1 MLKSVRFAKD
11 GQAAEIWRDMAEKR
25 FVYLNEV
32 ADRVGLE
39 NLTPEIDLSAIKVDH
54 RSVNRPAFQLTG
66 FYEYFDAG
74 RLQVFGKAEYE
85 YIKALDKETYKE
97 RMDRLFSLGFPAAIY
112 ARGLMPDETAMQA
125 AEKYNIPILAS
136 KYTTAKIIVDI
147 IEWINEKLAPT
158 TTVHGVLVDVYGE
171 GILIT
176 GDSGIGKSET
186 AIELVKRG
194 HRLVADDLIE
204 ISRLRD
210 GVLVGKAPDLT
221 RYFAELR
228 GIGAIDVKS
237 LFGVESIKLDS
248 PIDMIV
254 HLKEWDGK
262 TSYDRLGLNENFEKI
277 LGESVIRYDIPV
289 RPGRNLAIIIESA
302 AVNVR
307 QKKMGYNAAQELV
320 DRVSEEIKR
329 KKDNA

>member
-1 MLKSVRFAKD
+1 
-11 GQAAEIWRDMAEKR
+11 MAEKR
-25 FVYLNEV
+25 FVSLAEV
-32 ADRVGLE
+32 AEKVDLQ
-39 NLTPEIDLSAIKVDH
+39 NLTPDIDLEQIKIDH

-66 FYEYFDAG
+66 FYEYFDKG
-74 RLQVFGKAEYE
+74 RLQVFGRAEYE
-85 YIKALDKETYKE
+85 YIKNLPVDIYKE
-97 RMDRLFSLGFPAAIY
+97 RMDKMFSIGFPAAIY
-112 ARGLMPDETAMQA
+112 ARGLMPDKIALEISARY
-125 AEKYNIPILAS
+125 KIPILSS
-136 KYTTAKIIVDI
+136 KYTTAKVIVDV
-147 IEWINEKLAPT
+147 IEWINEILAPT

-210 GVLVGKAPDLT
+210 GALIGTAPTLT

-228 GIGAIDVKS
+228 GIGAVDVKS
-237 LFGVESIKLDS
+237 LFGVESVKLDS
-248 PIDMIV
+248 PIDMVIN
-254 HLKEWDGK
+254 LEEWDGQAN
-262 TSYDRLGLNENFEKI
+262 YDRLGLNEKYETI
-277 LGESVIRYDIPV
+277 LGESVERYDIPV
-289 RPGRNLAIIIESA
+289 RPGRNLAIIIEAA

-320 DRVSEEIKR
+320 DRVSDEIRR
-329 KKDNA
+329 KGKEQNQ

>member
-1 MLKSVRFAKD
+1 
-11 GQAAEIWRDMAEKR
+11 MAEKR

-32 ADRVGLE
+32 AEHVGLE
-39 NLTPEIDLSAIKVDH
+39 NLTPEIDLKEIKIDH

-66 FYEYFDAG
+66 FYEYFDTG
-74 RLQVFGKAEYE
+74 RIQVFGKAEYE
-85 YIKALDKETYKE
+85 YIKTLPPDIYKE
-97 RMDRLFSLGFPAAIY
+97 RMDRLFALRFPAAIY
-112 ARGLMPDETAMQA
+112 ARGLLPDEIALEA
-125 AEKYNIPILAS
+125 AKKYSIPILAS
-136 KYTTAKIIVDI
+136 KYTTAKVIVDI
-147 IEWINEKLAPT
+147 IEWINEKLAPS

-176 GDSGIGKSET
+176 GNSGIGKSET

-210 GVLVGKAPDLT
+210 GVLVGRAPTLT

-254 HLKEWDGK
+254 NLKEWDGQ
-262 TSYDRLGLNENFEKI
+262 TSYDRLGLNENYEKI
-277 LGESVIRYDIPV
+277 LGEPVIRYDIPV

-329 KKDNA
+329 KKDNSNG

>member
-1 MLKSVRFAKD
+1 
-11 GQAAEIWRDMAEKR
+11 MAEKR
-25 FVYLNEV
+25 YVYLDEI
-32 ADRVGLE
+32 AKKLELE
-39 NLTPEIDLSAIKVDH
+39 NLTPEVDLRNIKIDH
-54 RSVNRPAFQLTG
+54 RSINRPAFQLTG
-66 FYEYFDAG
+66 FYEYFDKDRVQVLG
-74 RLQVFGKAEYE
+74 RAEYE
-85 YIKALDKETYKE
+85 YIKTLPEDVYKE
-97 RMDRLFSLGFPAAIY
+97 RMDKMFAMGFPAVIY
-112 ARGLMPDETAMQA
+112 ARGLMPDETALEIA
-125 AEKYNIPILAS
+125 RKYNIPILSS
-136 KYTTAKIIVDI
+136 KYTTAKVIVDI
-147 IEWINEKLAPT
+147 IEWISEKLAPS

-210 GVLVGKAPDLT
+210 GVLVGKAPTLT

-248 PIDMIV
+248 PIDMIIN
-254 HLKEWDGK
+254 LEEWDGQ
-262 TSYDRLGLNENFEKI
+262 TSYDRLGLNERYEEI
-277 LGESVIRYDIPV
+277 LGESVVRYDIPV
-289 RPGRNLAIIIESA
+289 RPGRNLAIIIEA
-302 AVNVR
+302 TAVNVR

-320 DRVSEEIKR
+320 DRVSEEIK
-329 KKDNA
+329 KKNGNQ

>member
-1 MLKSVRFAKD
+1 MT
-11 GQAAEIWRDMAEKR
+11 EKR
-25 FVYLNEV
+25 FVYMSEV
-32 ADRVGLE
+32 AQKIGLK
-39 NLTPEIDLSAIKVDH
+39 NLTPDISLEQIKIDH

-66 FYEYFDAG
+66 FYEYFDRG
-74 RLQVFGKAEYE
+74 RLQIFGRAEYE
-85 YIKALDKETYKE
+85 YIKTLPAQVYEE
-97 RMDRLFSLGFPAAIY
+97 RMDKMFSIGFPAAIY
-112 ARGLMPDETAMQA
+112 ARGLMPDKTALDIA
-125 AEKYNIPILAS
+125 VKYNIPILS
-136 KYTTAKIIVDI
+136 SRYTTSKVIVDL

-186 AIELVKRG
+186 AIELIKRG

-204 ISRLRD
+204 ITRLRD
-210 GVLVGKAPDLT
+210 GALIGTAPTLT

-228 GIGAIDVKS
+228 GIGAVDVKS
-237 LFGVESIKLDS
+237 LFGVESVKLDS

-254 HLKEWDGK
+254 NLQEWDGK
-262 TSYDRLGLNENFEKI
+262 TSYDRLGLNEKYEKI
-277 LGESVIRYDIPV
+277 LGESVARYDIPV
-289 RPGRNLAIIIESA
+289 RPGRNLAIIIEAA

-320 DRVSEEIKR
+320 DRVSDEIRR
-329 KKDNA
+329 KGKGPGGTV

>member
-1 MLKSVRFAKD
+1 
-11 GQAAEIWRDMAEKR
+11 MAEKR
-25 FVYLNEV
+25 YVILGEMAQKV
-32 ADRVGLE
+32 ELK
-39 NLTPEIDLSAIKVDH
+39 NLTPKIDLNSIKIDH

-66 FYEYFDAG
+66 FYEYFDEDRIQIFG
-74 RLQVFGKAEYE
+74 RAEYE
-85 YIKALDKETYKE
+85 YIKTLPRDVYKE
-97 RMDRLFSLGFPAAIY
+97 RMDKMFAIGFPAAIFT
-112 ARGLMPDETAMQA
+112 RGLMPDEDAINVA
-125 AEKYNIPILAS
+125 YRYNIPILSSA
-136 KYTTAKIIVDI
+136 YTTSKVIVDI

-158 TTVHGVLVDVYGE
+158 TTMHGVLVDVYGE

-186 AIELVKRG
+186 AIELIKRG

-204 ISRLRD
+204 ISRIRD
-210 GVLVGKAPDLT
+210 GVLMGKAPDLT

-254 HLKEWDGK
+254 NLEEWDGQ
-262 TSYDRLGLNENFEKI
+262 TSYDRLGLNEKYVEI
-277 LGESVIRYDIPV
+277 LGESVPRYDIPV
-289 RPGRNLAIIIESA
+289 RPGRNLAIIIEAA
-302 AVNVR
+302 AVNAR

-320 DRVSEEIKR
+320 DRVSEEIK
-329 KKDNA
+329 KKGKDPSSDKE

>member
-1 MLKSVRFAKD
+1 
-11 GQAAEIWRDMAEKR
+11 MAEKR
-25 FVYLNEV
+25 YVYLDEI
-32 ADRVGLE
+32 AKKLELE
-39 NLTPEIDLSAIKVDH
+39 NLTPEVDLSDIKIDH
-54 RSVNRPAFQLTG
+54 RSINRPAFQLTG
-66 FYEYFDAG
+66 FYEYFDKDRIQVLG
-74 RLQVFGKAEYE
+74 RAEYE
-85 YIKALDKETYKE
+85 YIKTLPEDVYKE
-97 RMDRLFSLGFPAAIY
+97 RMDKMFAMGFPAIIY
-112 ARGLMPDETAMQA
+112 ARGLMPDEAALETAR
-125 AEKYNIPILAS
+125 KYNIPILSS
-136 KYTTAKIIVDI
+136 KYTTAKVIVDI
-147 IEWINEKLAPT
+147 IEWISEKLAPS

-210 GVLVGKAPDLT
+210 GVLVGKAPTLT

-248 PIDMIV
+248 PIDMIIN
-254 HLKEWDGK
+254 LEEWDGQ
-262 TSYDRLGLNENFEKI
+262 TSYDRLGLNERYEEI
-277 LGESVIRYDIPV
+277 LGESVVRYDIPV
-289 RPGRNLAIIIESA
+289 RPGRNLAIIIEA
-302 AVNVR
+302 TAVNVR

-320 DRVSEEIKR
+320 DRVSEEIK
-329 KKDNA
+329 KKNENQ

>member
-1 MLKSVRFAKD
+1 
-11 GQAAEIWRDMAEKR
+11 MAEKR
-25 FVYLNEV
+25 FVYLDDI
-32 ADRVGLE
+32 AQRVGLE
-39 NLTPEIDLSAIKVDH
+39 NLTPDIDLSVIKIDH

-66 FYEYFDAG
+66 FFEYFDKDRIQIFG
-74 RLQVFGKAEYE
+74 RAEYE
-85 YIKALDKETYKE
+85 YIKTLPEDVYRE
-97 RMDRLFSLGFPAAIY
+97 RMDRMFSMGFPAAIY
-112 ARGLMPDETAMQA
+112 ARGLMPDKIALELAD
-125 AEKYNIPILAS
+125 KYGIPILRS
-136 KYTTAKIIVDI
+136 KFTTAKVIVDS
-147 IEWINEKLAPT
+147 IEWINEKLAPS

-194 HRLVADDLIE
+194 HRLVADDVIE

-210 GVLVGKAPDLT
+210 GVLVGTAPTLT

-228 GIGAIDVKS
+228 GIGAVDVKS

-248 PIDMIV
+248 PIDMIIN
-254 HLKEWDGK
+254 LEEWDGQ
-262 TSYDRLGLNENFEKI
+262 TSYDRLGLTEKYEEI
-277 LGESVIRYDIPV
+277 LGESVARYDIPV
-289 RPGRNLAIIIESA
+289 RPGRNLAIIIEAA

-320 DRVSEEIKR
+320 DRVSEEIRR
-329 KKDNA
+329 KGKENGR